1 MLTRSTDQPVTVA
14 FLSTQMTGVSQQEA
28 APKPGIGGGSLS
40 ASGGGCHSTADDF
53 ARVGQAVAAAHAQF
67 YVIHP
72 DYNPSP
78 VQDGIISLLGQ
89 TGGAL
94 FHLNTGTEPGLYRI
108 ARETSAYYRATFD
121 TEPDELL
128 GKPHTASV
136 KTTRP
141 NVDVRDHPYLMVG
154 RAAPEPRAMAG
165 PVVTTA
171 YDIVRNGKTYRD
183 LPMRATASSF
193 KSGSGS
199 LNVLAVWEPVD
210 PTVKVMTAYA
220 ALIDDQGTAREIWQG
235 EGKDLTSWP
244 TALGLTVKPG
254 NYRLRIAAIDSN
266 GRAGLVDQPIV
277 AEIRQ
282 AGPLQVSGL
291 LLGVSPGGKFAAR
304 LQFSKEP
311 TVTAYLEMY
320 GATEGARVVAYI
332 ELATSTDGKALQ
344 TLPGTFAPTGEA
356 GKYAI
361 TANIPIAD
369 LAPGDYVVRAIVGAD
384 GQAATRVIRTLH
396 KS

>member
-1 MLTRSTDQPVTVA
+1 
-14 FLSTQMTGVSQQEA
+14 
-28 APKPGIGGGSLS
+28 
-40 ASGGGCHSTADDF
+40 
-53 ARVGQAVAAAHAQF
+53 
-67 YVIHP
+67 
-72 DYNPSP
+72 
-78 VQDGIISLLGQ
+78 
-89 TGGAL
+89 
-94 FHLNTGTEPGLYRI
+94 
-108 ARETSAYYRATFD
+108 
-121 TEPDELL
+121 
-128 GKPHTASV
+128 
-136 KTTRP
+136 
-141 NVDVRDHPYLMVG
+141 VRDHPVLVVG